1 LPEAKPVRTEATHPA
16 KAALRAHIERISPL
30 TDAEWDSVA
39 ARFTSRKIRKHQYL
53 VQQGDP
59 VPCDFWVA
67 QGLLKAYAVD
77 EGGKEHILQF
87 ALEDWWC
94 TDYQAFQT
102 KGKASIFID
111 CIEPG
116 EVLCL
121 KLADREKLCAEIRP
135 MERFFRIKS
144 GLGYIALQ
152 KRILSLLQEPA
163 ERRFQNLV
171 RQYPLL
177 AQRVPKKYLAAYL
190 GLTRETLSRLD
201 HRFR

>member
-1 LPEAKPVRTEATHPA
+1 MPKAKPAGTDEARPA
-16 KAALRAHIERISPL
+16 EAALRAHIEKISPL
-30 TDAEWDSVA
+30 TDYEWERVA
-39 ARFTSRKIRKHQYL
+39 SRFTTRKIRKHQYL

-67 QGLLKAYAVD
+67 RGLLKAYAID
-77 EGGKEHILQF
+77 EEGKEHILQF
-87 ALEDWWC
+87 AMEDWWC

-102 KGKASIFID
+102 KGKASIYID

-121 KLADREKLCAEIRP
+121 KLADREKLCAEIRA

-163 ERRFQNLV
+163 ERRFHNLV
-171 RQYPLL
+171 KQYPLL
-177 AQRVPKKYLAAYL
+177 AQRVPKKHLAAYL

-201 HRFR
+201 HRFG

>member
-1 LPEAKPVRTEATHPA
+1 MN
-16 KAALRAHIERISPL
+16 ALRTHIEKISPL
-30 TDAEWDSVA
+30 TDAEWEFVA
-39 ARFTSRKIRKHQYL
+39 GRFSSRKIRKHQYL

-67 QGLLKAYAVD
+67 QGLLKAYVVD

-87 ALEDWWC
+87 AMENWWC

-102 KGKASIFID
+102 KSKASLYID
-111 CIEPG
+111 CIEAG

-121 KLADREKLCAEIRP
+121 KLADREKMCAKVRA

-152 KRILSLLQEPA
+152 KRILSLLQESA
-163 ERRFQNLV
+163 EQRFHHLV
-171 RQYPLL
+171 KQYPLL
-177 AQRVPKKYLAAYL
+177 VQRIPKKYLAAYL
-190 GLTRETLSRLD
+190 GLTRETLSRLN
-201 HRFR
+201 HRFK